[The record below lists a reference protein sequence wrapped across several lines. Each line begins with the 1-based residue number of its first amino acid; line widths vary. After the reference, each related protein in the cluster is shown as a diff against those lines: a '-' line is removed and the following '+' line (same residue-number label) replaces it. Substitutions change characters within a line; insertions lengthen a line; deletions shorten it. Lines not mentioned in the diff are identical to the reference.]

1 MKNKCK
7 CEYYSVL
14 SPVSSFLKSSI
25 LSFQAVSDV
34 SYRVKQKH
42 QNDQDERRAVGEE
55 EVKAILL
62 EFWFGKM
69 TCIVQTG
76 NQVWKEKTLGQEG
89 DKDIWFEH
97 AF

>member
-7 CEYYSVL
+7 REYYSAL
-14 SPVSSFLKSSI
+14 SPVSSFLKFSI
-25 LSFQAVSDV
+25 PSFQALSGV

-42 QNDQDERRAVGEE
+42 QNDQNGRREVGEE

-62 EFWFGKM
+62 EFWFRKM

-76 NQVWKEKTLGQEG
+76 NQVWKEKMLGQEG